1 MLGDGVIIQGRS
13 WGYES
18 PLWILHVS
26 EDSNCQT
33 SWAALVLMISP
44 YQRDKIAGDR
54 GCLPN
59 LALSAIPLNISIMLV
74 FVDSF
79 VGQLIDF
86 ELCSM
91 VTTLR
96 FCVSYRQCYML
107 LASCMLRVTVLLF
120 YSEVTDEG
128 GHVFIHSQSASRKST
143 CRFTAAAAAYVRSL
157 ERGKDE
163 DINYIVAGELE

>member
-1 MLGDGVIIQGRS
+1 
-13 WGYES
+13 
-18 PLWILHVS
+18 
-26 EDSNCQT
+26 
-33 SWAALVLMISP
+33 MISP

-79 VGQLIDF
+79 VEQLIDF

-128 GHVFIHSQSASRKST
+128 GHVFISHSQSASR
-143 CRFTAAAAAYVRSL
+143 
-157 ERGKDE
+157 
-163 DINYIVAGELE
+163 

>member
-1 MLGDGVIIQGRS
+1 
-13 WGYES
+13 
-18 PLWILHVS
+18 
-26 EDSNCQT
+26 
-33 SWAALVLMISP
+33 MISP

-79 VGQLIDF
+79 VGQLIDL

-120 YSEVTDEG
+120 YSEVVTDEG
-128 GHVFIHSQSASRKST
+128 GHVFIHSQSASRKT
-143 CRFTAAAAAYVRSL
+143 CRFTAAAYVRSL

>member
-1 MLGDGVIIQGRS
+1 
-13 WGYES
+13 
-18 PLWILHVS
+18 
-26 EDSNCQT
+26 
-33 SWAALVLMISP
+33 MISQ
-44 YQRDKIAGDR
+44 YHQRDKIAGDR

-86 ELCSM
+86 ELC
-91 VTTLR
+91 
-96 FCVSYRQCYML
+96 
-107 LASCMLRVTVLLF
+107 VLLF
-120 YSEVTDEG
+120 DSEVTDEG

-163 DINYIVAGELE
+163 DINYNIAGE